1 MPSLTRPRSAARA
14 RRGAVETR
22 VTDALERLLAGGE
35 SFTALGVRRI
45 ADEAGISRSSFYV
58 HFSDKVELLARVS
71 ETATRELFEAAE
83 WWVREGRDL
92 ASLERTS
99 LAVIAQR
106 RAHAQTL
113 QAVDEVAAYEPA
125 VAEAWRR
132 RIVGF
137 GDLLADRI
145 ARDVAAGLALPDV
158 DPEPTARW
166 IAWGTER
173 TITEHVRSD
182 DGSGDERLARTM
194 ARVIWNAVY
203 PARPPVPVA
212 PEDDQV
218 RPVV

>member
-1 MPSLTRPRSAARA
+1 MPSLTRPRRDARA
-14 RRGAVETR
+14 RRDAVETR
-22 VTDALERLLAGGE
+22 VTDALERLLAQGE
-35 SFTALGVRRI
+35 SFTALGVQRI

-58 HFSDKVELLARVS
+58 HFSDKVDLLARVS

-83 WWVREGRDL
+83 WWVREGRDV

-125 VAEAWRR
+125 VADAWRR
-132 RIVGF
+132 RIGRF
-137 GDLLADRI
+137 SDLLVARI
-145 ARDVAAGLALPDV
+145 ERDVAAGTALPDV
-158 DPEPTARW
+158 DPGPTARW

-173 TITEHVRSD
+173 SITEHVHGD
-182 DGSGDERLARTM
+182 DGSGDERMARTM

-203 PARPPVPVA
+203 PADRGALGSTVGDP
-212 PEDDQV
+212 V
-218 RPVV
+218 RPDV

>member
-1 MPSLTRPRSAARA
+1 M
-14 RRGAVETR
+14 
-22 VTDALERLLAGGE
+22 
-35 SFTALGVRRI
+35 
-45 ADEAGISRSSFYV
+45 
-58 HFSDKVELLARVS
+58 HFADKVDLLARVS

-83 WWVREGRDL
+83 WWVREGRDV

-106 RAHAQTL
+106 RAHAKTL

-125 VAEAWRR
+125 VSDAWRR
-132 RIVGF
+132 RVGRF
-137 GDLLADRI
+137 GDLLVTRI
-145 ARDVAAGLALPDV
+145 ARDVAAGATVPDV

-182 DGSGDERLARTM
+182 DGAGDERMARTM

-203 PARPPVPVA
+203 PADRTTLDLPPGDP
-212 PEDDQV
+212 V